1 MLSSHIAREY
11 LDSVHDN
18 FVLAPA
24 DKASN
29 NVIIIC
35 KKFYY
40 DVLARELGVDA
51 VGGSSGNDTY
61 KTCSIKEEKIVHDH
75 ISFLGKFNIT
85 LDTKDKFLPSLYWL
99 PKLHKDPYKFRYI
112 AASSHCTT
120 KHLSI
125 LLTNGLEKIQRY
137 FMSRC
142 KIIFGNS
149 GINGMWILKNSQS
162 LLQSIKD
169 NHVDQYDS
177 ISTWDFS
184 TLYTTIP
191 YSDLLVR
198 VKKLIKLTFNKNEDC
213 HLLVNGRQA
222 YFSQSTRDGYLPFSC
237 SGFCDLFEF
246 LISNIY
252 IKFGAELFRQIIGIP
267 MGTNCAPLLANLYLF
282 SYEYDF
288 MMNLLKKKQ
297 LHLAR
302 KFNFSYGYIDDLIS
316 FNNPEF
322 KKYYKKSILRS

>member
-1 MLSSHIAREY
+1 MSFSINSHIIALECPRGGKVHWYPPITAVFWIMPLSHDVCVPDYFFYIISREY

-40 DVLARELGVDA
+40 DVLARDLGVDA

-61 KTCSIKEEKIVHDH
+61 KTCSLKEEKLVHDH

-85 LDTKDKFLPSLYWL
+85 LEAKDKFLPSLYWL

-112 AASSHCTT
+112 VASSHCTT

-137 FMSRC
+137 FMNRC

-162 LLQSIKD
+162 LLQSIRD
-169 NHVDQYDS
+169 NHV
-177 ISTWDFS
+177 
-184 TLYTTIP
+184 
-191 YSDLLVR
+191 
-198 VKKLIKLTFNKNEDC
+198 E
-213 HLLVNGRQA
+213 
-222 YFSQSTRDGYLPFSC
+222 
-237 SGFCDLFEF
+237 
-246 LISNIY
+246 
-252 IKFGAELFRQIIGIP
+252 
-267 MGTNCAPLLANLYLF
+267 
-282 SYEYDF
+282 
-288 MMNLLKKKQ
+288 
-297 LHLAR
+297 
-302 KFNFSYGYIDDLIS
+302 
-316 FNNPEF
+316 
-322 KKYYKKSILRS
+322 